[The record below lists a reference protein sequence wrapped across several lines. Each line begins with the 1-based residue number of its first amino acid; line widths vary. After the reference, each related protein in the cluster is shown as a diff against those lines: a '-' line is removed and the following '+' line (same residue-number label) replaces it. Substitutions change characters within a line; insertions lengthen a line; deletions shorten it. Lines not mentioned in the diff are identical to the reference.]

1 MTGQC
6 VVFADLHS
14 FLDPIRDAPVVQPN
28 PPSVR
33 YAASGATGM
42 LQTPGFIVFEGFA
55 SLLNGE
61 TGFLLRWLGIGG
73 PRLML
78 ALRVGA
84 GSCKNRRF
92 GCRSTSGTGK
102 ATLAWEATS
111 GGQKQENSKDFE
123 FGRLKLND
131 FFGSSRVVFEFS
143 FIFIGGP
150 RDRRNSVSF
159 LDDLNLIHAAGARP
173 SFINLF

>member
-33 YAASGATGM
+33 YAASGATGI

-92 GCRSTSGTGK
+92 GCRSTSGSGK

-131 FFGSSRVVFEFS
+131 FFGSSRVLVVFEFS
-143 FIFIGGP
+143 LSLSAGP
-150 RDRRNSVSF
+150 EIVEI
-159 LDDLNLIHAAGARP
+159 L
-173 SFINLF
+173 

>member
-33 YAASGATGM
+33 YAASGATGI

-131 FFGSSRVVFEFS
+131 FFGSSRVLVVFEFS
-143 FIFIGGP
+143 LSLSAGP
-150 RDRRNSVSF
+150 EIVEI
-159 LDDLNLIHAAGARP
+159 L
-173 SFINLF
+173 

>member
-33 YAASGATGM
+33 YAASGATGI

-92 GCRSTSGTGK
+92 GCRSTSGTGNK

-131 FFGSSRVVFEFS
+131 FFFGSSRVLVVFEFS
-143 FIFIGGP
+143 LSLSAGP
-150 RDRRNSVSF
+150 EIVEI
-159 LDDLNLIHAAGARP
+159 L
-173 SFINLF
+173 